1 MATFIIRRILNSI
14 PVLILSTV
22 IIFWGMSEI
31 ADPLAAL
38 QLIPNVSEQTIAN
51 IVERKHLDQPWYI
64 QYGYW
69 ARDFFTERNT
79 TALGDNPIWPD
90 LRRAAGNTIQ
100 LILVSEIIAIS
111 TAIWLGVKSAKKQYS
126 VFDYTTTTLSFFGFS
141 VPIFWFALMLQA
153 LVTSLF
159 LATGVRLFYTFG
171 QTSFAVVGTGFIPEL
186 IDRIQHMVLPIATLA
201 YVNIATYSRFQRA
214 SMLEVLNADYI
225 RTARAKG
232 LSERTVTMK
241 HGLRNALIPVVTLAA
256 ISFGGLLGGAVI
268 TETIFA
274 WPGMGRFFFEALE
287 QGDAYTLMAWL
298 VVTAIAIIVGNLLA
312 DIAYG
317 WLDPRIRYD

>member
-1 MATFIIRRILNSI
+1 MGTFILRRTLLSI
-14 PVLILSTV
+14 PVLIVSTV
-22 IIFWGMSEI
+22 IIFWGMTTI
-31 ADPLAAL
+31 TDPLSSL
-38 QLIPNVSEQTIAN
+38 RLLPNVSQQTIQN
-51 IVERKHLDQPWYI
+51 IVERKHLDEPWYV
-64 QYGYW
+64 QYVYW
-69 ARDFFTERNT
+69 ARDLFTERNT
-79 TALGDNPIWPD
+79 TALGNDPIWPE
-90 LRRAAGNTIQ
+90 LSRAAGNTFQ
-100 LILVSEIIAIS
+100 LIFISEVIAIS
-111 TAIWLGVKSAKKQYS
+111 VAIWLGVQSAKKQYS
-126 VFDYTTTTLSFFGFS
+126 AFDYTTTTLSFFGFS

-153 LVTSLF
+153 LVTALF
-159 LATGVRLFYTFG
+159 LATGFRLFYTFG
-171 QTSFAVVGTGFIPEL
+171 QTSFEAVGTGFFPEL
-186 IDRIQHMVLPIATLA
+186 IDRLQHMVLPIMTLA

-256 ISFGGLLGGAVI
+256 INFGGLLGGAVI

-274 WPGMGRFFFEALE
+274 WPGMGKFFFDALG
-287 QGDAYTLMAWL
+287 QGDAYTIMSWL
-298 VVTAIAIIVGNLLA
+298 VVTAIALIVGNLIA